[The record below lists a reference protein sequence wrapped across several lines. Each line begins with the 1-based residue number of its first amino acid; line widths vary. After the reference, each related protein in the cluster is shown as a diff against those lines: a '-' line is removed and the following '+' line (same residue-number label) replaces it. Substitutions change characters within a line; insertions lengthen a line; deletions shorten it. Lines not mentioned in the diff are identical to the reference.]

1 MRTSKTFSVNF
12 WLDKRKVKNE
22 EALIYAG
29 ITVNGKRL
37 NISLKRSVP
46 ISQWN
51 SKTKRLNGTSK
62 KSNEINEFLD
72 QNYARFHQIYQ
83 DLKFKG
89 KLITSD
95 LVKTEFNGEGVSFKT
110 LNELIQ
116 YHQDKI
122 RNTHSAGSIRN
133 FKVSEKYIREYVHQ
147 RLRTSDIYLSQ
158 LDYKFLSDFEAFLF
172 NYYPKGH
179 YKAMSHNTVMK
190 HIQRLRKIVTL
201 AFHLEWLDKDPFR
214 RWKMTF
220 EKREREFLSK
230 NELSNLKHAEIP
242 IDRLDRIRDLF
253 IFSCYTGLSY
263 GDLMKLS
270 EEEISIGIDGKAW
283 IITTR
288 NKTNNAVKVP
298 LLEPALGILK
308 KYEDHPITQATG
320 KLLPECSNQKV
331 NLYLKELAMIV
342 GIKKNLT
349 FHMSRHTFATTVT
362 LSNGVPIETVSKL
375 LGHSKLSTTQI
386 YARVIDSKISND
398 MEKLKDKL

>member
-12 WLDKRKVKNE
+12 WLDKKKVKNG
-22 EALIYAG
+22 EALVYAR
-29 ITVNGKRL
+29 ITVNSKRL

-62 KSNEINEFLD
+62 KSNELNEFLD
-72 QNYARFHQIYQ
+72 QTYARFFQIYQ
-83 DLKFKG
+83 DLKFKR

-95 LVKTEFNGEGVSFKT
+95 LVKAEFNGEGMNSKT
-110 LNELIQ
+110 LNELIE

-122 RNTHSAGSIRN
+122 RNTHSSGSIRN
-133 FKVSEKYIREYVHQ
+133 FKVSEKYIKEYVLQ

-172 NYYPKGH
+172 KYYPKGH

-230 NELSNLKHAEIP
+230 NELSNLQHAEIP

-263 GDLMKLS
+263 GDVMDLS
-270 EEEISIGIDGKAW
+270 EKEISLGIDGKVW

-298 LLEPALGILK
+298 LLEPALRILK
-308 KYEDHPITQATG
+308 KYEDHPITQTSG

-331 NLYLKELAMIV
+331 NLYLKELAMMV

-375 LGHSKLSTTQI
+375 LGHTKISTTQI
-386 YARVIDSKISND
+386 YARVLEDKISKEMTD
-398 MEKLKDKL
+398 LSKKL